1 MIMNHTNYDYESP
14 KYGIKPVFFWIIC
27 ESICESLMKDFANF
41 LATFL

>member
-27 ESICESLMKDFANF
+27 ESLMKDFANF